1 MDAARSIYVQNPTI
15 VAKTLLILIAK
26 LDIMQQNLKNS
37 PKSSSYKIME
47 LACENFRKHL
57 KIISNRAE
65 IPDIFHGR
73 YIHCHVN
80 NYRADD
86 NLQQYKY
93 RKRR

>member
-15 VAKTLLILIAK
+15 AAKTLLILIVK
-26 LDIMQQNLKNS
+26 MDIMQQNLKNS
-37 PKSSSYKIME
+37 PKSSSYKNKE

-73 YIHCHVN
+73 YIHCHVK

-86 NLQQYKY
+86 DLQQYKY
-93 RKRR
+93 RKCR